1 MKALY
6 IRIYLPYL
14 ILKCIFFKY
23 VYFQV
28 SYYNNFTSVH
38 KKKYVMINLGFQPDR
53 IERYLKYWQRTLLVM
68 SITEVPQT
76 IDIRYASKNWVDKT
90 HPVQ

>member
-28 SYYNNFTSVH
+28 SYYNKFTSVH
-38 KKKYVMINLGFQPDR
+38 N
-53 IERYLKYWQRTLLVM
+53 YLVISK
-68 SITEVPQT
+68 ITSLEQ
-76 IDIRYASKNWVDKT
+76 ISGGGRD
-90 HPVQ
+90 